1 MRRPAART
9 RPAGATYAGLGD
21 LFKGRIA
28 NVYGNYLHV
37 EYLDRSS
44 AEKAIREPLEIYNSQ
59 PGVSEPVKIQDELVE
74 AVLDQVRAYDSNG
87 EPGPGRAA
95 VSNGSAVRVSTPL
108 LQLVMETVWQ
118 RERAEGSHELR
129 SSMLQDPL

>member
-9 RPAGATYAGLGD
+9 RPAGAPYAGLGV
-21 LFKGRIA
+21 FSGRIA

-37 EYLDRSS
+37 EYLDRLS

-59 PGVSEPVKIQDELVE
+59 LGVSEPVKIQDELVE

-87 EPGPGRAA
+87 EPGPAGQRSLTAA
-95 VSNGSAVRVSTPL
+95 PSGFDAAAATGDGDGLAARTRRRL
-108 LQLVMETVWQ
+108 
-118 RERAEGSHELR
+118 A
-129 SSMLQDPL
+129 